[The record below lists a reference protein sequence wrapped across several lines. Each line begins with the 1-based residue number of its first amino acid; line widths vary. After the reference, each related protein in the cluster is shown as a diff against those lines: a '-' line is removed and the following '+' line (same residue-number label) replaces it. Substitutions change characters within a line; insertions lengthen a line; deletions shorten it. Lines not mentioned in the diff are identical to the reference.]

1 MSVVSVEGEK
11 LAFLQSL
18 SPVFAGKE
26 KLSAKI
32 LFKGDTATAAK
43 KWSLFCGLLLPK
55 ECGGEPLFV
64 QKGASVEIR
73 KDLTSKKELVDL
85 MDELKIKDHARVFEF
100 AKAHL
105 KKVATEGVSARS
117 TAPKGLKNN
126 EVEYN
131 YYENGTRYIVNKSK
145 PHWRVIK
152 AEKDRLAALAAYNKT
167 WKEGQKKTPVAP
179 AKEGGRFTRKQRKTR
194 LSRKTRKQRNNK
206 HYSPTSLISCLQTG
220 Q

>member
-1 MSVVSVEGEK
+1 MSVVTVEGEK

-117 TAPKGLKNN
+117 AVQKGK
-126 EVEYN
+126 EEHAKKIEYN
-131 YYENGTRYIVNKSK
+131 EFRNEYVTVNKRG

-152 AEKDRLAALAAYNKT
+152 ADKERREALL
-167 WKEGQKKTPVAP
+167 EGQKKTPVAP
-179 AKEGGRFTRKQRKTR
+179 VKEGGSFTRKQRKTR
-194 LSRKTRKQRNNK
+194 LSRKTRISRKTRKQRK

>member
-1 MSVVSVEGEK
+1 MSKEIKIEGEK
-11 LAFLQSL
+11 LAFLRSL
-18 SPVFAGKE
+18 SPVFAEKE

-32 LFKGDTATAAK
+32 LFKGDTSTAAK

-73 KDLTSKKELVDL
+73 KDLTSKKELIDL
-85 MDELKIKDHARVFEF
+85 MDELKIKDHVGVFEF

-105 KKVATEGVSARS
+105 KKVATEGVTARS
-117 TAPKGLKNN
+117 AVQKGLKNN

-145 PHWRVIK
+145 PHWRVLK
-152 AEKDRLAALAAYNKT
+152 AEKERLAALAAYNKV
-167 WKEGQKKTPVAP
+167 WKEGQKKATSGP
-179 AKEGGRFTRKQRKTR
+179 AAEGGFTRLSRKTR
-194 LSRKTRKQRNNK
+194 ISRKTRKQRNQRKTRNQRNNK
-206 HYSPTSLISCLQTG
+206 
-220 Q
+220 